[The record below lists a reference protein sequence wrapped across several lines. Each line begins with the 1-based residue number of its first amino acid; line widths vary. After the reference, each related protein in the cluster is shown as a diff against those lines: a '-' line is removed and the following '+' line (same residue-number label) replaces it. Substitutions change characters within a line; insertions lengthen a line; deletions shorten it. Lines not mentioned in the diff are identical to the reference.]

1 MKVQTKISGL
11 YKKMSSIG
19 SQMKKILLS
28 TVFSLLATSAISSE
42 VYINQAGGALNID
55 ILQENGNNRVNTE
68 SDPMDVDG
76 NDIDIDVVQ
85 SGDGNTADLNF
96 TMGADNTIFNYSALG
111 DLNVV
116 TAEIYGGL
124 TNTMTTTIIGSD
136 NFLTYCK
143 DYVNSVCNGIIVNNT
158 TTTTNITGS
167 DNTVN
172 FALDSAD
179 ATNTVDIGQTTASNF
194 NEIDLF
200 QTSAAGF
207 NTVNMTVD
215 GDSNIIN
222 VDQQTAMGYTNVD
235 MTVTGNSNTV
245 DILQN

>member
-1 MKVQTKISGL
+1 MKRIITTIA
-11 YKKMSSIG
+11 
-19 SQMKKILLS
+19 
-28 TVFSLLATSAISSE
+28 FSLLATGAFASE
-42 VYINQAGGALNID
+42 VYIDQAGGGLNID
-55 ILQENGNNRVNTE
+55 VLQENGNNRINTE
-68 SDPMDVDG
+68 SDPMTVDG
-76 NDIDIDVVQ
+76 NDIDIDIVQ

-96 TMGADNTIFNYSALG
+96 SMGADNTIFNYSATG

-136 NFLTYCK
+136 NLLTYCK
-143 DYVNSVCNGIIVNNT
+143 DYVNSVCNGIIVNDT

-167 DNTVN
+167 DNKVN

-179 ATNTVDIGQTTASNF
+179 ATNNVDVGQTTASNF
-194 NEIDLF
+194 NEINLF

-245 DILQN
+245 DIVQN

>member
-1 MKVQTKISGL
+1 MKNFLTTV
-11 YKKMSSIG
+11 
-19 SQMKKILLS
+19 
-28 TVFSLLATSAISSE
+28 VFSLLATGVFASE
-42 VYINQAGGALNID
+42 VYIEQAGGALNID
-55 ILQENGNNRVNTE
+55 ILQENGNNRINTE
-68 SDPMDVDG
+68 SDPMTVDG
-76 NDIDIDVVQ
+76 NDIDIDIVQ

-96 TMGADNTIFNYSALG
+96 SMGADNTIFNYSATG

-116 TAEIYGGL
+116 TSEIYGGL

-136 NFLTYCK
+136 NLLTYCK
-143 DYVNSVCNGIIVNNT
+143 DYVNSVCNGIIVNDT

-179 ATNTVDIGQTTASNF
+179 ATNTVDVGQTTASNF

-207 NTVNMTVD
+207 NTVNMTID
-215 GDSNIIN
+215 GDSNIIS
-222 VDQQTAMGYTNVD
+222 VDQKTAMGYANVD

>member
-1 MKVQTKISGL
+1 MKNFLFAVA
-11 YKKMSSIG
+11 
-19 SQMKKILLS
+19 
-28 TVFSLLATSAISSE
+28 FSLLATTAMASE
-42 VYINQAGGALNID
+42 VYINQAGGALNVD

-68 SDPMDVDG
+68 ADPMSVNG

-85 SGDGNTADLNF
+85 SGDGNEADLQF
-96 TMGADNTIFNYSALG
+96 ESGADTTTFNYSATG

-116 TAEIYGGL
+116 TAEVYGGL
-124 TNTMTTTIIGSD
+124 TNTFTTTIIGSD
-136 NFLTYCK
+136 NILTYCQS
-143 DYVNSVCNGIIVNNT
+143 YVNSVCNGIIVNST

-167 DNTVN
+167 DNIVN

-179 ATNTVDIGQTTASNF
+179 ATNNLDVGQTTASNF
-194 NEIDLF
+194 NEINLF
-200 QTSAAGF
+200 QSSAAGF

-235 MTVTGNSNTV
+235 MIVTGNSNTV

>member
-1 MKVQTKISGL
+1 
-11 YKKMSSIG
+11 
-19 SQMKKILLS
+19 MKKIL
-28 TVFSLLATSAISSE
+28 TTIAFSMWATTGMASE
-42 VYINQAGGALNID
+42 VYIDQAGGSLNID
-55 ILQENGNNRVNTE
+55 VLQENGNNRINTE
-68 SDPMDVDG
+68 SDPMTVDG
-76 NDIDIDVVQ
+76 NDIDIDIVQ

-96 TMGADNTIFNYSALG
+96 TMGADNTIFNYSATG

-116 TAEIYGGL
+116 TSEIYGGL

-136 NFLTYCK
+136 NLLTYCK
-143 DYVNSVCNGIIVNNT
+143 DYVNSVCNGIIVNDT

-167 DNTVN
+167 DNKIN

-179 ATNTVDIGQTTASNF
+179 ATNNLDVGQTTASNF

-207 NTVNMTVD
+207 NTVNMNVD
-215 GDSNIIN
+215 GDSNIIS
-222 VDQQTAMGYTNVD
+222 VDQKTAMGYANVD
-235 MTVTGNSNTV
+235 MTVTGSSNTV